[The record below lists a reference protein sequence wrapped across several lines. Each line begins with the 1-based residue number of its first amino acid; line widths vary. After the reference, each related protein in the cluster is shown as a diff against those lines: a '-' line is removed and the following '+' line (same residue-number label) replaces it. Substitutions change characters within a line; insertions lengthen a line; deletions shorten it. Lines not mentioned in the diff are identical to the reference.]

1 MIIYIANFNLPN
13 TSAYSHH
20 VIKMC
25 DALKKNT
32 KNLLLLIPYKNSSYK
47 FKNIKSDYILKNNF
61 KINTFLNIKLKGF
74 FSRMIFLI
82 SVLTFINKNKNKAKL
97 IITRVPSISLFLS
110 IIGIRNILELH
121 QEFHGFSKFLFKIY
135 FSIAFSH
142 NIKFI
147 YIHKNLKKFF
157 NFLKNKN
164 HIILDDATDI
174 NDFKFTFDIKKKKD
188 CVYAGSLS
196 KGKGFELIYKI
207 AKKLPKIIFQIY
219 GDQRLLDKKF
229 SNKKF
234 PANLKLNG
242 HLDYKYIPKVLCKAK
257 ILLLP
262 YSQKVYGRSKN
273 INLGNYMSPLKLFD
287 YLASGSAIIASNL
300 TVYGHILQNKGNS
313 ILVPP
318 SNVSKWI
325 MNINKLYYN
334 NKELSKITKTNKK
347 ISKKFTWEKRAKKI
361 INFNN
366 AE

>member
-25 DALKKNT
+25 DALKSNT
-32 KNLLLLIPYKNSSYK
+32 NSLQLLIPYKNKSYK
-47 FKNIKSDYILKNNF
+47 FNNIKNDYILKNDF

-74 FSRMIFLI
+74 FSRIIFFI
-82 SVLTFINKNKNKAKL
+82 SVLIFINKNKNKVEL

-110 IIGIRNILELH
+110 IIGIKNILELH
-121 QEFHGFSKFLFKIY
+121 QEFFGISKFLFKIY
-135 FSIAFSH
+135 FSISLSH

-147 YIHKNLKKFF
+147 YIHKKLKSFF
-157 NFLKNKN
+157 SFLKSKS

-174 NDFKFTFDIKKKKD
+174 KDFKFKFNYKEKKD
-188 CVYAGSLS
+188 CVYTGSLS
-196 KGKGFELIYKI
+196 KGKGFELICQI
-207 AKKLPKIIFQIY
+207 AKKLPKIKFQIY
-219 GDQRLLDKKF
+219 GDQRLIDKKF
-229 SNKKF
+229 LNKKL
-234 PANLKLNG
+234 PINLIFNG
-242 HLDYKYIPKVLCKAK
+242 HLKYKYIPKVLCKAK

-300 TVYGHILQNKGNS
+300 PVYEHILKNEHNS

-318 SNVSKWI
+318 NNISKWV
-325 MNINKLYYN
+325 MNINKLYYSN
-334 NKELSKITKTNKK
+334 RKINKITKTNKK
-347 ISKKFTWEKRAKKI
+347 ISNKFTWENRAKKI
-361 INFNN
+361 LNFKN